1 MSAPYAT
8 TFRVLPV
15 AAASYSAC
23 RQNNHVVAVAVSR
36 ASAHA
41 TSDSQ
46 VLKQIGTFCAG
57 G

>member
-41 TSDSQ
+41 TSGSQ